1 MSAVISISTGK
12 AYGVSRVCRAWSP
25 SRASGVPGP
34 ATGPDRGRAAP
45 PPGTTRPPVGC
56 RSGRGN
62 QTGHHQ
68 QQVPWRGL
76 SQGVG
81 APALQGHPH
90 LESAGSAAHA
100 RERALCEAMSGA
112 AHGPRAHDGTIIPG
126 NIDERPRD
134 VGHRHDRHPPE
145 HRASGRGPCRGRSLF
160 GGLRGHSCSHPG
172 HTLRGVAADPPG
184 RAGLLRGVADRLG
197 QFGLAREPGQLGL

>member
-25 SRASGVPGP
+25 NRASVYRDLQP
-34 ATGPDRGRAAP
+34 ARTEAAP

-56 RSGRGN
+56 RSGRGD

-90 LESAGSAAHA
+90 LESAGSAADA

-145 HRASGRGPCRGRSLF
+145 HRASGRGPCRGRSLIVRRAAWAF
-160 GGLRGHSCSHPG
+160 MQPSGAHASRRCSRSAG
-172 HTLRGVAADPPG
+172 ACGTASE
-184 RAGLLRGVADRLG
+184 RAPRTWP
-197 QFGLAREPGQLGL
+197 LA